1 MINNLSMPSKI
12 SNAREIRNDLKILCN
27 HISGFLNAKTQAVFN
42 FNDINKDNSV
52 RLFKK
57 ITFAINKYIRPQI
70 DIDMKIFDLG
80 DFDMIKLY
88 LNDFSDVPY
97 SSDGRYFIYN
107 NNQLL
112 ELSPSE
118 LIKLINKEN
127 YKETFEN
134 KITSFTIEDLDKT
147 TIDLLFKN
155 NDFISF
161 FKEKNLLKNDNLTAS
176 SYYLFGDHNLLSLNY
191 ENFIDGSK
199 QFYNGNIINIL
210 NHLLVI
216 FNYLDNDIFK
226 NFLFTLLLNFN
237 YKYYFYLNLNIYED
251 KIEITL
257 DSANEI
263 NANNIKNLTMFD
275 VLKTFYNDMDFIS
288 LSDFKKAM
296 SSMNINYSISIKDN
310 RLSFVMFNKE
320 NKELDNK
327 DNNKKIEKNT
337 NRVKDKFLDIL
348 IRNPYIT
355 NNEIASI
362 LDISTKTVQRKI
374 KELKEK
380 DIIQREG
387 NYRTGYWKIDL
398 DKLE

>member
-1 MINNLSMPSKI
+1 MPSKI

-107 NNQLL
+107 NSQLL

-161 FKEKNLLKNDNLTAS
+161 FKEKNLLKNDNLAAS

-310 RLSFVMFNKE
+310 RLSLVMFNKE

-327 DNNKKIEKNT
+327 DNNKKIEKNA

>member
-107 NNQLL
+107 NSQLL

-288 LSDFKKAM
+288 LGDFKKAM
-296 SSMNINYSISIKDN
+296 SNMNINYSISIKDN
-310 RLSFVMFNKE
+310 RLSLVMFNKE
-320 NKELDNK
+320 NKEIDNK

-380 DIIQREG
+380 DVIQREG

>member
-1 MINNLSMPSKI
+1 MPSKI

-107 NNQLL
+107 NSQLL

-288 LSDFKKAM
+288 LSDFKKAI

>member
-1 MINNLSMPSKI
+1 MPSKI

-27 HISGFLNAKTQAVFN
+27 HISGFLNAKTQVVFN
-42 FNDINKDNSV
+42 FDDINKDNSV

-107 NNQLL
+107 NSQLL

-161 FKEKNLLKNDNLTAS
+161 FKEKNLLKNDKLTAS
-176 SYYLFGDHNLLSLNY
+176 SYHLFGDHNLLSLNY

-310 RLSFVMFNKE
+310 RLSLVMFNKE

>member
-57 ITFAINKYIRPQI
+57 ITFAINKYIRPHI

-107 NNQLL
+107 NSQLL

-155 NDFISF
+155 NDEEIVRF
-161 FKEKNLLKNDNLTAS
+161 FVCIKKIMLGADKYPRLKNLPRKRPL
-176 SYYLFGDHNLLSLNY
+176 
-191 ENFIDGSK
+191 I
-199 QFYNGNIINIL
+199 
-210 NHLLVI
+210 
-216 FNYLDNDIFK
+216 
-226 NFLFTLLLNFN
+226 
-237 YKYYFYLNLNIYED
+237 
-251 KIEITL
+251 
-257 DSANEI
+257 
-263 NANNIKNLTMFD
+263 
-275 VLKTFYNDMDFIS
+275 
-288 LSDFKKAM
+288 
-296 SSMNINYSISIKDN
+296 
-310 RLSFVMFNKE
+310 
-320 NKELDNK
+320 
-327 DNNKKIEKNT
+327 KKI
-337 NRVKDKFLDIL
+337 
-348 IRNPYIT
+348 
-355 NNEIASI
+355 
-362 LDISTKTVQRKI
+362 
-374 KELKEK
+374 
-380 DIIQREG
+380 
-387 NYRTGYWKIDL
+387 
-398 DKLE
+398 

>member
-1 MINNLSMPSKI
+1 MNNLTVPSKI
-12 SNAREIRNDLKILCN
+12 SKAREIRNDLKNLCN
-27 HISGFLNAKTQAVFN
+27 NISGFLNAKTPAVFN

-57 ITFAINKYIRPQI
+57 ITFAINKYIRPHI

-97 SSDGRYFIYN
+97 SSDGRYYIYN

-112 ELSPSE
+112 ELSPSQ
-118 LIKLINKEN
+118 LINLINKEN

-147 TIDLLFKN
+147 TINLLFK
-155 NDFISF
+155 DKDYVLF
-161 FKEKNLLKNDNLTAS
+161 FKEKNLLINDKLTAS

-199 QFYNGNIINIL
+199 QFYNGNMINIL
-210 NHLLVI
+210 NHLLSI
-216 FNYLDNDIFK
+216 FDYLDNDIFK

-237 YKYYFYLNLNIYED
+237 YKYYFYLNVNIYED

-257 DSANEI
+257 DSINEI
-263 NANNIKNLTMFD
+263 NASNIKNLTMFD
-275 VLKTFYNDMDFIS
+275 VLKTFYKDMDFIS

-296 SSMNINYSISIKDN
+296 SNLNINYSISIKDN
-310 RLSFVMFNKE
+310 RLSLVMFNKE
-320 NKELDNK
+320 NKDIDNK
-327 DNNKKIEKNT
+327 DNNKKIEKTT

-387 NYRTGYWKIDL
+387 NYRTGYWKINT
-398 DKLE
+398 DKIE

>member
-1 MINNLSMPSKI
+1 MPSKI

-107 NNQLL
+107 NSQLL

-257 DSANEI
+257 DSTNEI

-310 RLSFVMFNKE
+310 RLSLVMFNKE
-320 NKELDNK
+320 NKEIDNK

>member
-1 MINNLSMPSKI
+1 MPSKI

-88 LNDFSDVPY
+88 LNDFSNVPY

-107 NNQLL
+107 NNNQFL

-161 FKEKNLLKNDNLTAS
+161 FKEKNLLKNDKLTAS
-176 SYYLFGDHNLLSLNY
+176 SYYLFGNHNLLSLNY

-216 FNYLDNDIFK
+216 FNYLDNDVFK

-263 NANNIKNLTMFD
+263 NASNIKNLTMFD
-275 VLKTFYNDMDFIS
+275 VLKIFYNDMDFIS

-296 SSMNINYSISIKDN
+296 SNMNINYSISIKDN
-310 RLSFVMFNKE
+310 RLSLVMFNKE
-320 NKELDNK
+320 NKEIDNK
-327 DNNKKIEKNT
+327 DNNKKIEKNN